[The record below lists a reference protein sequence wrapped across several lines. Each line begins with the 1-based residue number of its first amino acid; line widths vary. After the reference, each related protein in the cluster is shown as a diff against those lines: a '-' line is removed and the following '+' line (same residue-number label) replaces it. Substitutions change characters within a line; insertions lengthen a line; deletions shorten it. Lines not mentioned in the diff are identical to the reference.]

1 MRLKRQLMF
10 LCLTPN
16 LLFYEVSTCLTQPGG
31 WGHDDAAMLRCC
43 RGKLLSYSAW
53 WMGTRRCCNAAEGS
67 CCHTAGR
74 IWRFFST
81 SESDLLPFYSRIR
94 CSHCGSSC
102 KTFRTNRRIQH
113 KHLTTHYLTIYSIN
127 YIFIHIGVKSGRNY
141 LRELE
146 LKILNKFDSAHQKK
160 TILR

>member
-1 MRLKRQLMF
+1 MA
-10 LCLTPN
+10 
-16 LLFYEVSTCLTQPGG
+16 EVVNEIEETIDVSMS
-31 WGHDDAAMLRCC
+31 DAQFALV
-43 RGKLLSYSAW
+43 RGKYMPSNYSAW
-53 WMGTRRCCNAAEGS
+53 WMETRRYCNAAEGS
-67 CCHTAGR
+67 YCHTTGR

-81 SESDLLPFYSRIR
+81 SESDLLPFYSSIR

-113 KHLTTHYLTIYSIN
+113 KDLTTHYLTIYSIN

-146 LKILNKFDSAHQKK
+146 LKILNKFDSVHQKK
-160 TILR
+160 TILG